1 MGISLGAAY
10 VLSLV
15 SSRIAGIGSSL
26 EKSNRMGQGLLSVPM
41 KMEPERISLREEP
54 EGKT

>member
-15 SSRIAGIGSSL
+15 SIRYGASL
-26 EKSNRMGQGLLSVPM
+26 EKSDRMGQGLLSVPM

-54 EGKT
+54 EGET